1 MVEFDGI
8 IEPFPSAVS
17 LCSRRAIEST
27 CQLFRKH
34 GTEGRGDERG
44 SNGSLI
50 VVYLHG
56 GLERLEF
63 TAAGEDV
70 ELPEVVAS
78 HAKFLEFRAC
88 LIND

>member
-1 MVEFDGI
+1 MD
-8 IEPFPSAVS
+8 
-17 LCSRRAIEST
+17 
-27 CQLFRKH
+27 
-34 GTEGRGDERG
+34 
-44 SNGSLI
+44 GSLI

-63 TAAGEDV
+63 TAGEDV
-70 ELPEVVAS
+70 ELPEVVTS

>member
-1 MVEFDGI
+1 MQSPCVAEGQSSQHANYFG
-8 IEPFPSAVS
+8 
-17 LCSRRAIEST
+17 SRG
-27 CQLFRKH
+27 RKEG
-34 GTEGRGDERG
+34 GTKGGVD
-44 SNGSLI
+44 GSLI

-70 ELPEVVAS
+70 ELPEVVTS